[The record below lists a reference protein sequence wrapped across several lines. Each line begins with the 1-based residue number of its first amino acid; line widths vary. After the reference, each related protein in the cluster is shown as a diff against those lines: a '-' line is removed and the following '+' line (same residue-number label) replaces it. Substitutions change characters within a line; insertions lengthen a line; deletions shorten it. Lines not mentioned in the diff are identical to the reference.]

1 MEERRATLL
10 KGQLVHAVLASDEG
24 TVGLNIYCIEVNKF
38 SSIHTVGVVL
48 CPASLLH
55 VEKESGEMHM
65 GCLDSVE
72 RGTEWNGGMVEW
84 WNSGMVGGASLLN
97 ELEAKG
103 AVLGLILLILEG
115 LSTYLK
121 ASRLIIKLKTQPSSS
136 TL

>member
-38 SSIHTVGVVL
+38 YSIHTVGVVL

-55 VEKESGEMHM
+55 AEKESGEM

-72 RGTEWNGGMVEW
+72 RGTVEWNSGTVEW
-84 WNSGMVGGASLLN
+84 WNGGIVEWWA
-97 ELEAKG
+97 
-103 AVLGLILLILEG
+103 GLA
-115 LSTYLK
+115 Y
-121 ASRLIIKLKTQPSSS
+121 
-136 TL
+136 

>member
-55 VEKESGEMHM
+55 VEKESGEM

-72 RGTEWNGGMVEW
+72 RGTVEWNSETVEW
-84 WNSGMVGGASLLN
+84 WNGGIVEWWA
-97 ELEAKG
+97 
-103 AVLGLILLILEG
+103 GLA
-115 LSTYLK
+115 Y
-121 ASRLIIKLKTQPSSS
+121 
-136 TL
+136 